1 MKRILVVEDEKLMC
15 DLIRIHLESE
25 FDLVFA
31 YDGAQALQITKDQSF
46 DLLVLDIM
54 IPFIDGFEVCKE
66 IRRSSSTM
74 SILMLTAR
82 SAIEDRVKGLQLG
95 ADDYLVKPFDFEEF
109 KARVYALLRR
119 SAQVEKNVT
128 DDSIIVLKDKKLIV
142 NKQDKQV
149 VFCGHKMELT
159 AKEHAII
166 ELLAGSPNKIFTRE
180 EILDLV
186 WDYSEIRDVRAI
198 DSHIKNIR
206 LKFRKLQPN
215 MSVIKTVWG
224 LGYQVDLKETADEA

>member
-1 MKRILVVEDEKLMC
+1 MKCILVVEDEKLMS
-15 DLIRIHLESE
+15 DLIRIHIENE

-31 YDGAQALQITKDQSF
+31 CDGAQALQIAKDQSF
-46 DLLVLDIM
+46 DLLILDIM
-54 IPFIDGFEVCKE
+54 IPFMDGFEVCKE
-66 IRRSSSTM
+66 IRRTSNM
-74 SILMLTAR
+74 PILMLTAR

-95 ADDYLVKPFDFEEF
+95 ADDYLVKPFDFEEL

-119 SAQVEKNVT
+119 SAQAEK
-128 DDSIIVLKDKKLIV
+128 SIAGNSMIVLKDKKLMV

-149 VFCGHKMELT
+149 IFYGQKMELT

-198 DSHIKNIR
+198 DSHIKNLR
-206 LKFRKLQPN
+206 LKFRKLQSDV
-215 MSVIKTVWG
+215 SVIKTVWG
-224 LGYQVDLKETADEA
+224 LGYQVDLKETAHEA

>member
-54 IPFIDGFEVCKE
+54 IPFMGGFEVCKE
-66 IRRSSSTM
+66 IRRNSTM
-74 SILMLTAR
+74 PILMLTAR
-82 SAIEDRVKGLQLG
+82 SAVEDRVKGLQLG
-95 ADDYLVKPFDFEEF
+95 ADDYLVKPFDFEEL

-119 SAQVEKNVT
+119 SAQVERNVA
-128 DDSIIVLKDKKLIV
+128 DDLIIVLKDKKLVV

-149 VFCGHKMELT
+149 VFCGQKMELT
-159 AKEHAII
+159 AKEYAII
-166 ELLAGSPNKIFTRE
+166 ELLTGSPNKIFTRE
-180 EILDLV
+180 EMLDLV

-206 LKFRKLQPN
+206 LKFRKLQPKLA
-215 MSVIKTVWG
+215 VIKTVWG

>member
-15 DLIRIHLESE
+15 DLIRIHLENE

-31 YDGAQALQITKDQSF
+31 YDGAQALQIKKDQSF

-54 IPFIDGFEVCKE
+54 IPFMDGFEVCKE
-66 IRRSSSTM
+66 IRRNSIM
-74 SILMLTAR
+74 PILMLTAR

-95 ADDYLVKPFDFEEF
+95 ADDYLVKPFDFEEL
-109 KARVYALLRR
+109 KARIYALLRR
-119 SAQVEKNVT
+119 SAQVEKNIAV
-128 DDSIIVLKDKKLIV
+128 DSIIVLKGKKLIV

-149 VFCGHKMELT
+149 LFCGKKMELT

-215 MSVIKTVWG
+215 LAVIKTVWG

>member
-31 YDGAQALQITKDQSF
+31 YDGAQALQITKEQSF

-54 IPFIDGFEVCKE
+54 IPFTNGFEVCKE
-66 IRRSSSTM
+66 IRRNSNTP
-74 SILMLTAR
+74 ILMLTAR

-95 ADDYLVKPFDFEEF
+95 ADDYLVKPFDFEEL

-119 SAQVEKNVT
+119 SAQVKENVAN
-128 DDSIIVLKDKKLIV
+128 DSIIVLKGKKLMV

-149 VFCGHKMELT
+149 VFCGRSMELT

-215 MSVIKTVWG
+215 VSVIKTVWG